1 VLIVGGVVV
10 ADLLVVGLDLVTLLE
25 VHAGD
30 RETWEWR
37 KKGHNG
43 DQTLVCLACYQ
54 GADLPDGP
62 QVVALV
68 PKGRVGGARC
78 RHFAHPPG
86 MAPPGGRHN
95 PESLDHSDGKQALR
109 RWAAKQ
115 GFAAR
120 VEAWAADGRRRSDVE
135 VIMPGGVRVAIE
147 LQCSEITDAEWI
159 ARHEDYIRAGI
170 IDMWLWH
177 RRIEVPRV
185 VFQYDQPGWRFD
197 LETGELGLQYARPDP
212 AAVRTASEPPECGLV
227 HSPPCPEDRLATLW
241 MPLESARLTW
251 HGIELPAELTAELA
265 RLAEDVGR
273 ELAARSQARE
283 AAARQARADQASVVA
298 RPSAITNPVTADK
311 YRRLLRQ
318 LVRVHE
324 AFRYDAFP
332 PWTDP
337 DSWWYRCDVCG
348 DKLTGAELKAS
359 SVIHVVRTYER
370 SDAGRYVEVCRRYG
384 AATAEP

>member
-1 VLIVGGVVV
+1 VLIVGGAVV
-10 ADLLVVGLDLVTLLE
+10 ADLLVVGLDLVTGLE
-25 VHAGD
+25 VHAED
-30 RETWEWR
+30 RQTQEWR

-43 DQTLVCLACYQ
+43 DQTLVCLACYR
-54 GADLPDGP
+54 GADLPGGP

-68 PKGRVGGARC
+68 PKGRIGGARC

-95 PESLDHSDGKQALR
+95 PESLDHSNGKQALR
-109 RWAAKQ
+109 GWAANQ

-120 VEAWAADGRRRSDVE
+120 VEVWTADGRRRSDVE
-135 VIMPGGVRVAIE
+135 VIMSGGVRVAIE
-147 LQCSEITDAEWI
+147 LQCSKIIDAEWA
-159 ARHEDYIRAGI
+159 ARHEDYVRAGI
-170 IDMWLWH
+170 TDLWLWD

-197 LETGELGLQYARPDP
+197 LETGELGLHYAHPDP
-212 AAVRTASEPPECGLV
+212 AAVRAASEPRECGLV
-227 HSPPCPEDRLATLW
+227 HSPPGPEDRLATLW

-251 HGIELPAELTAELA
+251 HGIELPAEVTAELA
-265 RLAEDVGR
+265 RLAEDAGR
-273 ELAARSQARE
+273 ALAARRQAQE
-283 AAARQARADQASVVA
+283 AAARQARADQAPVVA
-298 RPSAITNPVTADK
+298 RPSAVTNPDK
-311 YRRLLRQ
+311 YSQ

-359 SVIHVVRTYER
+359 PVIHVVCTYER
-370 SDAGRYVEVCRRYG
+370 ADTGRYVEVYRRYG
-384 AATAEP
+384 ITTAEP